1 LEGTHVF
8 KNLESVLVD
17 EDGATL
23 VEYALVVSLIAIAC
37 IATVTALGAQINT
50 AFTNM
55 TAQLAAA

>member
-1 LEGTHVF
+1 VLT
-8 KNLESVLVD
+8 NLKSVLVD

-50 AFTNM
+50 AFTTM
-55 TAQLAAA
+55 QSKLAAA